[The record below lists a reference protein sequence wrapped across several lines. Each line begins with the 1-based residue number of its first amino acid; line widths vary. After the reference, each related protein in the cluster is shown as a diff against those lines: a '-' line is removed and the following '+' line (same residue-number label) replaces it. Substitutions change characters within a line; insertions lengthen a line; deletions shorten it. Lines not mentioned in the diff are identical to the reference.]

1 MIFDLCLIITNFPVI
16 PSLIFWGFVSFRNDM
31 WSEDCLAQ
39 ATNTMDYTIQFLVTE
54 LESVGNIRLEEGCT
68 SDPW

>member
-1 MIFDLCLIITNFPVI
+1 
-16 PSLIFWGFVSFRNDM
+16 M
-31 WSEDCLAQ
+31 WYEDCLAQ

-54 LESVGNIRLEEGCT
+54 LESVGNIRLEEGCP